1 MNIQGKIKVIGA
13 TETIGAK
20 GFLKRLLVIET
31 SETYPQQLPI
41 EFTQD
46 KTSLLD
52 NFNVGDDANV
62 SINLRGSEWQ
72 GKYYANIQGWRI
84 EKSDNEAKESQRTPP
99 FDGKEPINNALQQE
113 VESDLPF

>member
-1 MNIQGKIKVIGA
+1 MNVQGKIKVIGA
-13 TETIGAK
+13 TESIGAK

-72 GKYYANIQGWRI
+72 GKYYANIQGWKIERAEA
-84 EKSDNEAKESQRTPP
+84 EKSSDSFMPDRVNVNLEVAAEEEA
-99 FDGKEPINNALQQE
+99 D
-113 VESDLPF
+113 DLPW

>member
-1 MNIQGKIKVIGA
+1 MNVQGKIKVIGQ

-20 GFLKRLLVIET
+20 AFRKRLVVIET
-31 SETYPQQLPI
+31 AEQYPQLIPI

-52 NFNVGDDANV
+52 AYKVDEYANV

-72 GKYYANIQGWRI
+72 GKYYANIQGWKIERAEA
-84 EKSDNEAKESQRTPP
+84 EKSSDSFMPDRAQVQEPEDDGMP
-99 FDGKEPINNALQQE
+99 F
-113 VESDLPF
+113 

>member
-1 MNIQGKIKVIGA
+1 MNVQGKIKVIGA

-20 GFLKRLLVIET
+20 AFRKRLVVIET
-31 SETYPQQLPI
+31 AEQYPQLIPI

-52 NFNVGDDANV
+52 GFKVDEYAKI

-72 GKYYANIQGWRI
+72 GKYYANIQGWKIERAEA
-84 EKSDNEAKESQRTPP
+84 EKSSDSFMPDRSKANEPEDDGMP
-99 FDGKEPINNALQQE
+99 F
-113 VESDLPF
+113 

>member
-1 MNIQGKIKVIGA
+1 MNVQGKIKFIGE

-31 SETYPQQLPI
+31 SETYPQSLPI

-52 NFNVGDDANV
+52 NFSIGEDANV

-84 EKSDNEAKESQRTPP
+84 EKSESEKESQRTPP

-113 VESDLPF
+113 EEEDLLPF